1 MIARYIN
8 PVRPEPVEGSEHHSR
23 IPFASRPVLR
33 YRRISKYALIFFS
46 AFLTACSLPPSEGD
60 IKAAIEASL
69 TDTNKLTSSLFG
81 DAGKVEIVAVNK
93 IGCSKDGGGYLCDVE
108 VTTKVPVV
116 GETKKES
123 KMRFVKLDSGWSV
136 AQ

>member
-1 MIARYIN
+1 MPII
-8 PVRPEPVEGSEHHSR
+8 PSH
-23 IPFASRPVLR
+23 IPFALRPVLM
-33 YRRISKYALIFFS
+33 YRRISKYAFIFFS

-60 IKAAIEASL
+60 IKAALEASL
-69 TDTNKLTSSLFG
+69 TGTNKLTSSLFG